1 MDDNFV
7 VRRGVEDQVG
17 IRVNDDSA
25 KAADVREP
33 AGIRMQRDEVYDG
46 LNPLFNV
53 IGALRRVLLDMR
65 QDLIEFFS
73 GAKRVP

>member
-17 IRVNDDSA
+17 IRVNDDAA

-33 AGIRMQRDEVYDG
+33 AGIGMQSDEVHDG
-46 LNPLFNV
+46 LNPRFDV